1 MSTIPPIHID
11 IKITENLEA
20 KGEIRQDL
28 VIEAPYETKIN
39 QHVDEVSARIAYWG
53 TMLAEANRQL
63 SIRKID
69 HDMWLATKKQEACS
83 KKDFK
88 SETAKLDAVMMSN
101 TEEYAKQ
108 IKDMID
114 STYNVEVLKSILD
127 AFKSKKDMLVSLSA
141 NVRSEQERDALI
153 KQYNSKING

>member
-1 MSTIPPIHID
+1 MSTIPPIYVD
-11 IKITENLEA
+11 IRITDTLEA

-39 QHVDEVSARIAYWG
+39 QHIDEVSARICYWG

-63 SIRKID
+63 SLRKID
-69 HDMWLATKKQEACS
+69 HDTWLARMKKEACE

-88 SETAKLDAVMMSN
+88 SETAKMDAVMIDN
-101 TEEYAKQ
+101 AGEYAKQ
-108 IKDMID
+108 VKSHID
-114 STYNVEVLKSILD
+114 AEYNVEVLKSVLD

-141 NVRSEQERDALI
+141 NVRSEMERDMLV
-153 KQYNSKING
+153 KKFNSKVTG